1 MFESYNESE
10 LTRAELEQNCRAL
23 REVNYRLIS
32 EEIAPLRGQVA
43 ELHNRMMAEREA
55 KEQAYSF
62 ILESG
67 LYEQFREY
75 SRLKLYGDDAH
86 KTCVEYL
93 THVSGVSMFDFKK
106 PKT

>member
-1 MFESYNESE
+1 MELYNESE
-10 LTRAELEQNCRAL
+10 LTRAELEHNCRA
-23 REVNYRLIS
+23 YRKYIDKLVR
-32 EEIAPLRGQVA
+32 EEIGPLQVQVA
-43 ELHNRMMAEREA
+43 GLHNRMMAEREA

-75 SRLKLYGDDAH
+75 SRLKLFGDDAH

>member
-1 MFESYNESE
+1 MER
-10 LTRAELEQNCRAL
+10 TREKLEHDLFVVSAQ
-23 REVNYRLIS
+23 RERL
-32 EEIAPLRGQVA
+32 EGQVFCLN
-43 ELHNRMMAEREA
+43 EQMMAEREA
-55 KEQAYSF
+55 KEQAYAF

-93 THVSGVSMFDFKK
+93 AHVSGVSMFDFRN

>member
-1 MFESYNESE
+1 MEQCKCNQINLIDMER
-10 LTRAELEQNCRAL
+10 TREKLEHDLFVVSVQ
-23 REVNYRLIS
+23 RERLQD
-32 EEIAPLRGQVA
+32 QVA
-43 ELHNRMMAEREA
+43 DLRRRMMAEREA
-55 KEQAYSF
+55 KEQAYAF

>member
-23 REVNYRLIS
+23 REYNHKLEV
-32 EEIAPLRGQVA
+32 EIGPLRWQKA
-43 ELHNRMMAEREA
+43 TLLNQMMAEREA
-55 KEQAYSF
+55 KEQAYAF

-67 LYEQFREY
+67 LYEQFKEY
-75 SRLKLYGDDAH
+75 SRLKLYGEDAH

-93 THVSGVSMFDFKK
+93 THVSGVSMFDFGE
-106 PKT
+106 PRT

>member
-1 MFESYNESE
+1 MNIYNESE
-10 LTRAELEQNCRAL
+10 LTRAELEHNCIA
-23 REVNYRLIS
+23 YRKFIDKLE
-32 EEIAPLRGQVA
+32 EEIGPLRGQITI
-43 ELHNRMMAEREA
+43 LHNRMMAEREA